1 MKFSVLATPFLEGRS
16 RIDIYG
22 VGMRG
27 NRRAKCNVAS
37 RLRIAQH
44 NLGLCRDN
52 CRCMVCVCLADAARV
67 GSGMVRSRLGIIRD
81 SGVDPTRP
89 DAGHIE
95 GRDHAF
101 GFAEVVPAHAGDFQ
115 YGQPL
120 RFKRQHLVG
129 KVYFGQA
136 TVE

>member
-1 MKFSVLATPFLEGRS
+1 
-16 RIDIYG
+16 
-22 VGMRG
+22 
-27 NRRAKCNVAS
+27 
-37 RLRIAQH
+37 
-44 NLGLCRDN
+44 
-52 CRCMVCVCLADAARV
+52 
-67 GSGMVRSRLGIIRD
+67 MVRSRLGIIRD
-81 SGVDPTRP
+81 NGVDPTRP

-95 GRDHAF
+95 GRDHAV

-136 TVE
+136 TVESLDRFHFGRCAEKRGQRGK